1 MTKRIIDGMSAR
13 QIAYG
18 WGSMPRDGVDLE
30 EYLESICKPM
40 PSWTDDVSEE
50 TPVLCWVSHDPIPEV
65 DGIRYCGGIR
75 YHGMQRWIFRVSQR
89 GYSDTTGA
97 DWNHAR
103 PISPDE
109 CWKPTNY
116 TGKT

>member
-1 MTKRIIDGMSAR
+1 MPDTRSYIRTKRIIYGMSAK
-13 QIAYG
+13 QIA
-18 WGSMPRDGVDLE
+18 DGCVAMHSRVDLE

-40 PSWTDDVSEE
+40 PSWENYVSEE
-50 TPVLCWVSHDPIPEV
+50 NLVLCWVGHEPLPEV
-65 DGIRYCGGIR
+65 DGIR

-97 DWNHAR
+97 DWKHAR

-109 CWKPTNY
+109 CWQPAQR
-116 TGKT
+116 GE